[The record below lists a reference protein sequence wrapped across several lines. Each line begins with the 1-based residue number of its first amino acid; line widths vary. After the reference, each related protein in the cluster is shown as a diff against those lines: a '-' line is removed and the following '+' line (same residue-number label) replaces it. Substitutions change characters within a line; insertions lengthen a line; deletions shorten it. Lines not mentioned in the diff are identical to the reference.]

1 MRYLS
6 ITRGSEE
13 HNPNQETAGAV
24 HPPAAL
30 MEAMEQLIEK
40 YVKKGVLIDT
50 GGLAPSQ
57 HGFRMRLAQGQ
68 LTTTDGPFTETK
80 EVIGGWAIIEANSKA
95 EALQLT
101 TEFLDLHRKYWPESR
116 SEFETEVRLI
126 AYQAKP

>member
-13 HNPNQETAGAV
+13 HNPNQEGAGAA

-30 MEAMEQLIEK
+30 MEAMERLIEK
-40 YVKKGVLIDT
+40 YMKQGVLIDT

-68 LTTTDGPFTETK
+68 LTTMDGPFSEAK
-80 EVIGGWAIIEANSKA
+80 EVIGGWAIIEAESKA
-95 EALQLT
+95 EALRLT
-101 TEFLDLHRKYWPESR
+101 MEFLDLHRKHWPESR
-116 SEFETEVRLI
+116 SAFETEVRLI
-126 AYQAKP
+126 AYQARP

>member
-6 ITRGSEE
+6 IVRGSEKY
-13 HNPNQETAGAV
+13 NPNQESVGAV

-40 YVKKGVLIDT
+40 YMKEGALVDT

-68 LTTTDGPFTETK
+68 LSTTDGPFSESK
-80 EVIGGWAIIEANSKA
+80 EVIGGWSILEANSKA
-95 EALQLT
+95 EALRLT
-101 TEFLDLHRKYWPESR
+101 TEFLDLHRKHWPECE
-116 SEFETEVRLI
+116 SEFECEVRPI
-126 AYQAKP
+126 VYQAKP

>member
-6 ITRGSEE
+6 ITRGSEAS
-13 HNPNQETAGAV
+13 NPNQDGAGAV
-24 HPPAAL
+24 PPPPAL

-40 YVKKGVLIDT
+40 YMKAGVLVDT

-57 HGFRMRLAQGQ
+57 EGFRMRLAQGR
-68 LTTTDGPFTETK
+68 LTTTDGPFTESK
-80 EVIGGWAIIEANSKA
+80 EVIGGWAIFEADSKEKA
-95 EALQLT
+95 TRLT
-101 TEFLDLHRKYWPESR
+101 TEFLDLHRKYWPESK

>member
-13 HNPNQETAGAV
+13 HNPNQESAGAV

-40 YVKKGVLIDT
+40 YMKEGVLIDT

-68 LTTTDGPFTETK
+68 LTTTDGPFSESK
-80 EVIGGWAIIEANSKA
+80 EVIGGWAIFEADSKA
-95 EALQLT
+95 EALRLT
-101 TEFLDLHRKYWPESR
+101 TEFLDLHRKHWPESK
-116 SEFETEVRLI
+116 SEFETEVRPI
-126 AYQAKP
+126 VFQAKP

>member
-6 ITRGSEE
+6 IVRGSEKY
-13 HNPNQETAGAV
+13 NPNQESGGAA

-40 YVKKGVLIDT
+40 YIKEGALVDT

-68 LTTTDGPFTETK
+68 LSTTDGPFSESK
-80 EVIGGWAIIEANSKA
+80 EVIGGWSIFEANSKA
-95 EALQLT
+95 EALRLT
-101 TEFLDLHRKYWPESR
+101 TEFLDLHRKHWPESK
-116 SEFETEVRLI
+116 SEFETEVRPI
-126 AYQAKP
+126 VYQAKP

>member
-13 HNPNQETAGAV
+13 HNPNQESAGAV

-40 YVKKGVLIDT
+40 SMKEGVLIDT

-57 HGFRMRLAQGQ
+57 HGFRMRLAQGK
-68 LTTTDGPFTETK
+68 LTTTDGPFSESK
-80 EVIGGWAIIEANSKA
+80 EVIGGWAIFEADSKA
-95 EALQLT
+95 EALRLT
-101 TEFLDLHRKYWPESR
+101 TEFLDLHRKHWPESK
-116 SEFETEVRLI
+116 SEFECEVRPI
-126 AYQAKP
+126 VYQAKP